1 MSRYLESLFQM
12 MGHYENVPS
21 RTEEWREIEDEFA
34 LNLPLD
40 FKKFIEGYAPVE
52 LNNRLRF
59 KHPSTE
65 RRNLLCWMRET
76 VEAFQE
82 CEWEEI
88 TAPSLDPKHLSFG
101 NGGLVPLAST
111 NGGEYLFLLA
121 RPGDA
126 APLLVVHVG
135 DDDDFYEYDMS
146 FAEWLY
152 RYLADEEMAGPNSSL
167 GWAGP
172 IQVHKLPT

>member
-1 MSRYLESLFQM
+1 MSRYLEMLFQM
-12 MGHYENVPS
+12 LGDPDDVHPCAD
-21 RTEEWREIEDEFA
+21 EWQEIEAEFA
-34 LNLPLD
+34 ADLPLD
-40 FKKFIEGYAPVE
+40 YKKFIERYAPVE
-52 LNNRLRF
+52 LNNRLSF
-59 KHPSTE
+59 GHPGFE
-65 RRNLLCWMRET
+65 LWNLLHWMRGT

-88 TAPSLDPKHLSFG
+88 TATSLNPEQLSFG
-101 NGGLVPLAST
+101 AGGLVPLAST

-121 RPGDA
+121 RPGGA

-152 RYLADEEMAGPNSSL
+152 RYLTDEEMAGPNSSL

-172 IQVHKLPT
+172 VQVHKLPT